1 MNDMNLNNLLEIPS
15 HFQTSKKPLVT
26 SKIVMNH
33 LCLALYL
40 QLLLTKRVE
49 LIILLDT
56 PISPVHYSSLQHS
69 YCYASCIDIF
79 RYSGRNRRRGR
90 RRCVLA
96 TRNRGPVSVRGVIY
110 YFRAGNQHRR
120 FISWPDV
127 YDDHSGGPLD
137 P

>member
-1 MNDMNLNNLLEIPS
+1 MNLNNLLEIPS

-56 PISPVHYSSLQHS
+56 PISLVHYSSLVLLCLVH
-69 YCYASCIDIF
+69 
-79 RYSGRNRRRGR
+79 RYIPILWTESETTLRPRD
-90 RRCVLA
+90 A
-96 TRNRGPVSVRGVIY
+96 
-110 YFRAGNQHRR
+110 
-120 FISWPDV
+120 
-127 YDDHSGGPLD
+127 
-137 P
+137 